1 MNEPDLAAKS
11 SISKL
16 KRGKIVKI
24 LVGIFD
30 LLPLPKLQRGKLIP
44 NSEALIVGNMIG
56 IYCLAIEVSIILGDG
71 CLFVI

>member
-1 MNEPDLAAKS
+1 MSLGMQQY
-11 SISKL
+11 ISFI
-16 KRGKIVKI
+16 RVA
-24 LVGIFD
+24 LV
-30 LLPLPKLQRGKLIP
+30 PLPKLQRGKLIP